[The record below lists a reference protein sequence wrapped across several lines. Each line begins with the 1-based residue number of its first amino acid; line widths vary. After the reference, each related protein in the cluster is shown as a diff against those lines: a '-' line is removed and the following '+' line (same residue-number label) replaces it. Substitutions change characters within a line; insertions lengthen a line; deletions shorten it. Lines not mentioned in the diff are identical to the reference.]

1 MVKCFLL
8 TKAAGPI
15 GQSCL
20 GWSYGKRAPR
30 PSRPIMALERGGPD
44 NFLPPNRHNLA
55 AEPGSW
61 LLAYPQLWSS
71 AGGPILIGTLFYR
84 KTALLL
90 SNHHAQHTT
99 PTHPRPHHSTLHS
112 LAIVR
117 SALSLPLSLPPVY
130 PARGRVHSRS
140 TSGKKKPCL
149 SSVSPPVAPRPRPSS
164 VQPPC
169 GPPPPVLW
177 SQPAPAS
184 ALPRACELS
193 TTRSRLRNS
202 ATGEDLP
209 AYTRAPGDDGQTA
222 TARHVIAR
230 PDGQSGSIGP

>member
-15 GQSCL
+15 GQSGL
-20 GWSYGKRAPR
+20 GWSYGKRPPR
-30 PSRPIMALERGGPD
+30 PSQPIMALERGGPD
-44 NFLPPNRHNLA
+44 NFLPPNRHSLA

-117 SALSLPLSLPPVY
+117 SALSLSLSLPPVY
-130 PARGRVHSRS
+130 LARGRVHSRS
-140 TSGKKKPCL
+140 TSGKKKTMSFLRIAARGPTASTFFRATTL
-149 SSVSPPVAPRPRPSS
+149 RTTAARPLVAARPSF
-164 VQPPC
+164 
-169 GPPPPVLW
+169 
-177 SQPAPAS
+177 
-184 ALPRACELS
+184 S
-193 TTRSRLRNS
+193 TSSRLRAEHHEES
-202 ATGEDLP
+202 FEEFSD
-209 AYTRAPGDDGQTA
+209 R
-222 TARHVIAR
+222 
-230 PDGQSGSIGP
+230 